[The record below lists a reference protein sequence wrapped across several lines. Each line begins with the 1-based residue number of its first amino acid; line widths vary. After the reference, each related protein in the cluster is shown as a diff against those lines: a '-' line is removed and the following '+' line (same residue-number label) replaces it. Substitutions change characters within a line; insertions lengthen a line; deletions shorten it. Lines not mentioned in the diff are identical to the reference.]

1 MLAISIAINKRK
13 DLTQFLT
20 IVSTREGDI
29 VDLKIIFKKKS
40 SVTYGLI
47 NYDSKIKRNSDYGI

>member
-29 VDLKIIFKKKS
+29 LDLKIIFKKRK
-40 SVTYGLI
+40 VQ
-47 NYDSKIKRNSDYGI
+47 